1 MYVPLRGAAAVPR
14 AVALVTAARVARVG
28 YLADQLVALC
38 SSVDMR
44 LDILDTGTSLHHSVT
59 MAQYKHGSR

>member
-1 MYVPLRGAAAVPR
+1 MPLRGAAAVPR

-28 YLADQLVALC
+28 DLADQLVALC

-44 LDILDTGTSLHHSVT
+44 LDILCRYRNISTPLGDNGPV
-59 MAQYKHGSR
+59 

>member
-1 MYVPLRGAAAVPR
+1 MPLRGAAAVPR

-28 YLADQLVALC
+28 DLADQLVALC

-44 LDILDTGTSLHHSVT
+44 LDILDILDTGTSPHHSVT
-59 MAQYKHGSR
+59 MAQYKHGS